1 MNERRFD
8 ISAFVAGLV
17 FIGIGVAFLL
27 DRLDVWDLQMDL
39 LLPLTV
45 IGMGAAVLLGAV
57 ANRSRA

>member
-57 ANRSRA
+57 VNRSRA